1 MDFFTLYRTLDDLG
15 LEIFTVND
23 VVKITGQRKAVVI
36 NTLAR
41 WVKQGKILRLK
52 NQYYSLKGI
61 ENKFLFQR
69 LFLHTYIGLYS
80 ALEYYGSTTQRFT
93 NLDLITNKVLKD
105 QTVENIK
112 VNFHKVKKN
121 LFFGFTKVKINQTE
135 VFISN
140 IEKTILDCT
149 YFSSK
154 VYLSEI
160 NMFILSHKDQI
171 DTTSLVSYLN
181 RINSPVLNKRVG
193 YLLEKNGLSIDNIT
207 INNKYDRLNIN
218 LESDGARDNKWKLII
233 NENL

>member
-1 MDFFTLYRTLDDLG
+1 MEFFTLYRTLDDFG

-41 WVKQGKILRLK
+41 WVSQGKIIRLK
-52 NQYYSLKGI
+52 NQYYSVRSI
-61 ENKFLFQR
+61 ENKFLFQN
-69 LFLHTYIGLYS
+69 LYKNAYIGLYS

-93 NLDLITNKVLKD
+93 NLDLITNKILKD

-121 LFFGFTKVKINQTE
+121 PFFGFTKVKINQTE

-140 IEKTILDCT
+140 TEKTIIDWTDFHPKYTCQR
-149 YFSSK
+149 Y
-154 VYLSEI
+154 
-160 NMFILSHKDQI
+160 NAFILSHKNQVNI
-171 DTTSLVSYLN
+171 TSLVTYLN

-193 YLLEKNGLSIDNIT
+193 ISSGKKWLINRLYLLS
-207 INNKYDRLNIN
+207 
-218 LESDGARDNKWKLII
+218 II
-233 NENL
+233 NTID